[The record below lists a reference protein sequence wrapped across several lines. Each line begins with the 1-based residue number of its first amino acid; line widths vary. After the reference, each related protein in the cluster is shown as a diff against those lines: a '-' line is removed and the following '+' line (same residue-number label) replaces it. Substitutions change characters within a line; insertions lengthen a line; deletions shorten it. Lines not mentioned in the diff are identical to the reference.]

1 MSKFDIKNYVNP
13 HITTL
18 EDFNS
23 QYKESI
29 QNPSSFFLK
38 KAISYLSWFQEPTIG
53 HNESF
58 EEPKW
63 FEDGILNISYN
74 CIDRHAKKNPEK
86 IAIIWQG
93 DQESNSKEISYQE
106 LLEEVSKLAN
116 GLKSLGVKKGDRV
129 CIYMPMIPEAA
140 YSMFACMRIGAIHS
154 VVFGGFLTRGN
165 FIENS

>member
-1 MSKFDIKNYVNP
+1 MLFISP
-13 HITTL
+13 T
-18 EDFNS
+18 
-23 QYKESI
+23 
-29 QNPSSFFLK
+29 SFFLK

-93 DQESNSKEISYQE
+93 DQESSSKKISYQE

-116 GLKSLGVKKGDRV
+116 ESEK
-129 CIYMPMIPEAA
+129 II
-140 YSMFACMRIGAIHS
+140 
-154 VVFGGFLTRGN
+154 
-165 FIENS
+165 

>member
-1 MSKFDIKNYVNP
+1 MSKFDIKNFVNP

-29 QNPSSFFLK
+29 HNPSSFFLK
-38 KAISYLSWFQEPTIG
+38 KAISYLSWFQKPTIG
-53 HNESF
+53 HNGSF

-116 GLKSLGVKKGDRV
+116 GLKSLGVKKG
-129 CIYMPMIPEAA
+129 P
-140 YSMFACMRIGAIHS
+140 F
-154 VVFGGFLTRGN
+154 
-165 FIENS
+165 